1 MDIEDDIKMTHLLKE
16 VALLLGTACV
26 TRLKA
31 SGVQENITQWLLT
44 GTEIPHLAVSES
56 LRIFKVPVLF
66 QLAGL
71 MLTIKLKM

>member
-56 LRIFKVPVLF
+56 LRIFKVPGYCF
-66 QLAGL
+66 SWHG
-71 MLTIKLKM
+71 